1 MKRRF
6 QNSARGFTLIEILVV
21 IGIISILAAIAL
33 LQYDSYRKRGYIS
46 AIKSDLRNA
55 GAAEDAYFVK
65 HKVFTAPLA
74 NLDLSQ
80 SANVSLSIAVAGGG
94 TSYTISGT
102 NTNCGADTWTYT
114 GSGAITEPPTPCN

>member
-6 QNSARGFTLIEILVV
+6 KNSARGFTLIEILVV

-55 GAAEDAYFVK
+55 GTAEEAYFVE
-65 HKVFTAPLA
+65 HKVFTASLA

-102 NTNCGADTWTYT
+102 HTNCGADTWTYT